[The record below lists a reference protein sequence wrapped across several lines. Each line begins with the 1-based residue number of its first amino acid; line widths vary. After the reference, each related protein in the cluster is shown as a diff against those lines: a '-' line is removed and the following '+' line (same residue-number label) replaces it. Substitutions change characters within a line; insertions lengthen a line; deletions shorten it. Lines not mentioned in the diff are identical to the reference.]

1 MWVEK
6 CVNLSMIYSST
17 SSSSLWGCELKNP
30 ISVIRKLA
38 TSHPPCEDVSWKSNI
53 ARGSS
58 DYLVILLVRMWVE
71 NTPPINVMIPT
82 LRHPPCEDVSWKD
95 NIADIDGGWFGHPP
109 CEDVSW
115 KGYAN
120 DITLYVYVILLVRMW
135 VEKWKIMHQRLQKRS
150 SSLWGCELKNCMELQ
165 DITELQSSSLW
176 GCELKSSWSSSFH
189 ACPPSSSLWGCELK
203 KLMPYFSFPV
213 PLVILLVRM
222 WVENFISSPR

>member
-1 MWVEK
+1 M
-6 CVNLSMIYSST
+6 
-17 SSSSLWGCELKNP
+17 
-30 ISVIRKLA
+30 
-38 TSHPPCEDVSWKSNI
+38 SHPPCEDVSWKSNI

-135 VEKWKIMHQRLQKRS
+135 VEKDVSVNTVMMKM
-150 SSLWGCELKNCMELQ
+150 
-165 DITELQSSSLW
+165 
-176 GCELKSSWSSSFH
+176 
-189 ACPPSSSLWGCELK
+189 SSSLWGCELK
-203 KLMPYFSFPV
+203 KWLDDSCSLFPSV
-213 PLVILLVRM
+213 ILLVRMWVEKLTGVHFQGEGHVILLVRM
-222 WVENFISSPR
+222 WVENWHTRWT

>member
-1 MWVEK
+1 
-6 CVNLSMIYSST
+6 MIYSST

-115 KGYAN
+115 KVKDHASE
-120 DITLYVYVILLVRMW
+120 ITETVILLVRMW
-135 VEKWKIMHQRLQKRS
+135 VEKLYGVARHYR
-150 SSLWGCELKNCMELQ
+150 
-165 DITELQSSSLW
+165 TT
-176 GCELKSSWSSSFH
+176 
-189 ACPPSSSLWGCELK
+189 
-203 KLMPYFSFPV
+203 
-213 PLVILLVRM
+213 VILLVRM
-222 WVENFISSPR
+222 WVEKFLVLFFSCLSTVILLVRMWVEKAYALLFFPGSIGHPPCEDVSWKFYLFATIARVFVILLVRMWVEKLT